1 MLFHLLL
8 RLKDAVSWLSWLN
21 VVRYTSTRMIAA
33 TMTALL
39 LSFLLSPWFIRLL
52 AAQQIGQVVRDD
64 GPQSHL
70 SKRGTPTM
78 GGTLILFAL
87 VIPTLLWCDLRNGY
101 VWLALLV
108 TVGYGVVG
116 FLDDYLKLAR
126 KNPKGL
132 PGRVKMAAQIA
143 IGAVAVVIL
152 FWSDLMPPDQRY
164 RLSLPFVAF
173 QRHRLLLPLWLYVPF
188 ALIVIVGT
196 SNAVNLTDGLDGLA
210 IGPVIISSGTFM
222 ILAYVVGVETL
233 VVKHVGGQSVGVRLA
248 DYLYLPHIPAAAE
261 LAVFAAGMVGAGIG
275 FLWYNSYPATVF
287 MGDVGALALGG
298 ALGMMAVETKN
309 EFTLLVVGG
318 IFVVEA
324 VSVMVQVASYR
335 LTGKRVFKMAPIH
348 HHFELK
354 GWPEPK
360 VIVRFWIISFF
371 LALIGLMALKVR

>member
-1 MLFHLLL
+1 PRSFPSAAATCWPICTTPTRPRCGRRWIRWSSCGARSARSPSWATCWSWGPTRCACIASWASTWPPAASTAWLESASWVARSCVAPPTPGCRSIACSSPPKRCRPPCVRSSGPAPATGCSSRARAACTWRPGPTPSRTSWSNRHALPPPAQA
-8 RLKDAVSWLSWLN
+8 KDAVSWLSWLN

-132 PGRVKMAAQIA
+132 PGRVKMASQIA

-196 SNAVNLTDGLDGLA
+196 SNAVNLTD
-210 IGPVIISSGTFM
+210 
-222 ILAYVVGVETL
+222 
-233 VVKHVGGQSVGVRLA
+233 
-248 DYLYLPHIPAAAE
+248 
-261 LAVFAAGMVGAGIG
+261 
-275 FLWYNSYPATVF
+275 
-287 MGDVGALALGG
+287 
-298 ALGMMAVETKN
+298 
-309 EFTLLVVGG
+309 
-318 IFVVEA
+318 
-324 VSVMVQVASYR
+324 
-335 LTGKRVFKMAPIH
+335 
-348 HHFELK
+348 
-354 GWPEPK
+354 
-360 VIVRFWIISFF
+360 
-371 LALIGLMALKVR
+371 